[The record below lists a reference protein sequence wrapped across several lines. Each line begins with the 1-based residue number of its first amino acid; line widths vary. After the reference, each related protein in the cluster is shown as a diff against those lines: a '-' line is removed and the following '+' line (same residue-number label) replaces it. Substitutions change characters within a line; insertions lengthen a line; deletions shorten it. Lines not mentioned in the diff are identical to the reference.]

1 MPVDLIR
8 FLSVLLLFAAA
19 LTHASAGEI
28 EIVRDEPYKPDGET
42 AYERER
48 CRLDWYLPKDTPG
61 FATLVWFH
69 GGDLQNGHKADEIAS
84 ALAERFAADGI
95 AVASVNYRLSPE
107 ANYPAYV
114 EDAAAAVAH
123 VLRTVG
129 SYRGSENQVFVSG
142 HSAGGYLTAMLGVA
156 AGYLKDQGLDD
167 DAIAGYLPISGQ
179 MITHSTVRGERGVE
193 RTQPLIDQA
202 APSFHVRPDAA
213 PFLCIAGG
221 EDLPAR
227 AEENR
232 YFVAA
237 MKAAEHP
244 LTRLEIFAGRDHS
257 TIANRLAEPGDPVA
271 AGMKAF
277 IHEISVRRAFPD
289 LEASDEVLN
298 LWPGEPPG
306 GARDIGSEQDM
317 TKDSDKLI
325 AGRRIIKLGN
335 VRTSQAHVFH
345 APEAL
350 RTGVSVV
357 ICPEGGFHI
366 LA

>member
-1 MPVDLIR
+1 MFSSGAVRCTTFLPFSNPRPAGFSNTPKGPIDRHLYLWLNLSLVKMPVDLIR

-95 AVASVNYRLSPE
+95 AVASVNYRLSPK

-156 AGYLKDQGLDD
+156 AGYLKDR
-167 DAIAGYLPISGQ
+167 
-179 MITHSTVRGERGVE
+179 STFTCGNG
-193 RTQPLIDQA
+193 
-202 APSFHVRPDAA
+202 
-213 PFLCIAGG
+213 
-221 EDLPAR
+221 
-227 AEENR
+227 
-232 YFVAA
+232 
-237 MKAAEHP
+237 
-244 LTRLEIFAGRDHS
+244 
-257 TIANRLAEPGDPVA
+257 
-271 AGMKAF
+271 
-277 IHEISVRRAFPD
+277 
-289 LEASDEVLN
+289 EAS
-298 LWPGEPPG
+298 
-306 GARDIGSEQDM
+306 
-317 TKDSDKLI
+317 
-325 AGRRIIKLGN
+325 
-335 VRTSQAHVFH
+335 
-345 APEAL
+345 
-350 RTGVSVV
+350 
-357 ICPEGGFHI
+357 
-366 LA
+366 